1 VPGATFPRE
10 RIRDTVLDGDCEQLN
25 TLGSYGDG
33 NGGPYGQPATY
44 GLQALRDQNT
54 QPSDPE
60 AVLDHVVYNLCKD
73 KGAEVPEDGS
83 G

>member
-1 VPGATFPRE
+1 VPGATYLRE
-10 RIRDTVLDGDCEQLN
+10 KTRDAVLDGNCDQLN
-25 TLGSYGDG
+25 TLGNDADG
-33 NGGPYGQPATY
+33 NGGEAGDYATT

-60 AVLDHVVYNLCKD
+60 AVLDHVIYNLCKD